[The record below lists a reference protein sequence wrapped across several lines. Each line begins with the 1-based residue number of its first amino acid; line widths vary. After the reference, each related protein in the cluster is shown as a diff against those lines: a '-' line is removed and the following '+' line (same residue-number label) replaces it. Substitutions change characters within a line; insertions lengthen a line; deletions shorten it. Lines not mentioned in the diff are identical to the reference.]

1 MVPLLFCAVLL
12 CLRGDGDAPAA
23 DLADMRWDALA
34 VKVRAGETLVGIEAA
49 VLHTDHGVQ
58 HVYVPRARAADFE
71 QARRDL
77 GLRKAKHAPFI
88 DRLQLKAFEA
98 VGAVR
103 IVQPRVAGGGYEEV
117 HQHTRGKTEV
127 AFDERGMQLIA
138 SGLHLDGTLGV
149 SLTDAGRSRFHAA
162 AVRRCGGRHGELQ
175 SAAATQC
182 LHAMREAF
190 GGWMGLPV
198 FTSAAPAAASPAMA
212 SPVSP
217 LTSPDARDR
226 PRDEITPEEA
236 ARAYASWDVGEQS
249 RFREIVRR
257 GRSRDTTIVTATD
270 FGKN

>member
-58 HVYVPRARAADFE
+58 HVYVPRARAAYFE

-138 SGLHLDGTLGV
+138 SGAPTPRRH
-149 SLTDAGRSRFHAA
+149 AGRLADGRRAEPLPRSGGA
-162 AVRRCGGRHGELQ
+162 AVWWAARRTAECGRD
-175 SAAATQC
+175 
-182 LHAMREAF
+182 AMPPR
-190 GGWMGLPV
+190 
-198 FTSAAPAAASPAMA
+198 
-212 SPVSP
+212 
-217 LTSPDARDR
+217 DARGVWRVDGA
-226 PRDEITPEEA
+226 TC
-236 ARAYASWDVGEQS
+236 VHFCGS
-249 RFREIVRR
+249 RGCV
-257 GRSRDTTIVTATD
+257 A
-270 FGKN
+270 